1 MNSLRLQ
8 LYFIFLLMG
17 IMACS
22 NSEQAVPQDEFIAEE
37 IFNPDD
43 SLGSLATENSLDVI
57 DSVAVTDS
65 LDADDS
71 LSIEDSLSI
80 KDSLAKETEKRLA
93 GMFLMKSTGST
104 VVLGNDAPE
113 ANVNERP
120 AMKVTFSYDFWMSQ
134 HETTCGEFNELMKN
148 VTGFVLN
155 CENDSLPVTN
165 VTYYDA
171 VLFANE
177 RSKAAGFDTAY
188 TYLKKNVDFEKHCVN
203 LEGFE
208 YHPER
213 KSYRL
218 PTEAEWIFAAIQNWN
233 PEQNAWTAEN
243 SDYKLHPVCT
253 KTDENEP
260 CDLVGNAMEWMND
273 WFGHFRDTTVVNYVG
288 APDGGSFAQR
298 VVKGGSY
305 RSQVSSITLFGRGD
319 VYTVTSST
327 RADYVGF
334 RLAYGDIP
342 NAVWMGANGKALV
355 SRVTPLAN
363 TSSVH
368 SFTKSYKTKLVFR
381 NDVSGNLAFIDY
393 SSGILSLVEI
403 EDSLD
408 AYHPEISPD
417 GNRVAFCTK
426 FEGVEGKSDLYVRD
440 LNAEGSNLVKLDVE
454 SAAIP
459 RWRVLPN
466 GDTVIVYVTDAGNN
480 KNESDFKSASTWQV
494 SFANGKFGVP
504 RKLFDGAYHGGV
516 SADNRLAVT
525 GARILRAFVADSG
538 KTLEQTAFDT
548 VWYNGEQAC
557 NVSLS
562 QDGRKRTLFLDFASS
577 TGRKFVGERYATH
590 QRIFVADST
599 GRLIQSVKSP
609 VGTTFDH
616 SEWVSHVPNIAVAT
630 LMGGNGAHFKIVL
643 VNLSDSSFIE
653 LAKGDE
659 LWHPNV
665 WSDYIEDESENALN
679 LDSACVYMTENSYVT
694 TRIMKVKMDLFWQYK
709 DSAEVV
715 IIGSSRSFA
724 GVDPEFIKSRFAINM
739 AYSAEDLEGT
749 LFYIQNYILPLMPKL
764 KVIVLALD
772 YDRWYVRDENW
783 IAWFSNI
790 PGYEYDKNHGF
801 WKDGLIGDMVAASQK
816 ALNPDADEYLLY
828 GYHKGLFCSL
838 TEGWGDDMPEV
849 SYDSLWFEKDSS
861 AIHFNLYKLS
871 VILEL
876 SKNQGVQ
883 VVGIV
888 FPQSPNYLNTGA
900 WGRYG
905 PTRKAA
911 KILQNKVAELENR
924 YSNFTVMDE
933 YHDGYHDYEYKSFS
947 NDDHLGHWGAALMAI
962 RLDSLFQRLPLQ
974 D

>member
-1 MNSLRLQ
+1 MSRLLLQQSLLV
-8 LYFIFLLMG
+8 LLMG

-22 NSEQAVPQDEFIAEE
+22 NSEQVVPEEDVLAEE
-37 IFNPDD
+37 ILNPEDVLDTLAKDD
-43 SLGSLATENSLDVI
+43 SLVVI
-57 DSVAVTDS
+57 DSVVATDS
-65 LDADDS
+65 LDSEDS
-71 LSIEDSLSI
+71 LSVEDSLSI
-80 KDSLAKETEKRLA
+80 KDSLAKENEKRLA
-93 GMFLMKSTGST
+93 GMLLMKSSGST
-104 VVLGNDAPE
+104 VVLGSADSVANIND
-113 ANVNERP
+113 RP
-120 AMKVTFSYDFWMSQ
+120 AMKVNLSYDFLMSR
-134 HETTCGEFNELMKN
+134 HETTCGDFNELMKN
-148 VTGFVLN
+148 TTGLVLD
-155 CENDSLPVTN
+155 CEKDSLPATN

-177 RSKAAGFDTAY
+177 RSKAVGFDTAY
-188 TYLKKNVDFEKHCVN
+188 TYLKKIVDAEKHCIN

-218 PTEAEWIFAAIQNWN
+218 PTEAEWIFAAVQNWN

-243 SDYKLHPVCT
+243 SEYKLHPVCT
-253 KTDENEP
+253 KAKENES

-273 WFGHFRDTTVVNYVG
+273 WFSRFRDTTVTNYVG
-288 APDGGSFAQR
+288 APDGGSLAQR
-298 VVKGGSY
+298 VVKGGSF
-305 RSQVSSITLFGRGD
+305 RNQVSSITLFGRGD

-327 RADYVGF
+327 RSDYVGF

-342 NAVWMGANGKALV
+342 NAVWMGSNGKALA
-355 SRVTPLAN
+355 SKITPLAN
-363 TSSVH
+363 TSSVY
-368 SFTKSYKTKLVFR
+368 SFTKSFKTKLVFR

-393 SSGILSLVEI
+393 SSGSLSVVEI
-403 EDSLD
+403 EDTLD

-426 FEGVEGKSDLYVRD
+426 FEGAEGKSDLYVRD

-466 GDTVIVYVTDAGNN
+466 GDTVIVYVTDTRNN
-480 KNESDFKSASTWQV
+480 EYESEFKSASTWLV
-494 SFANGKFGVP
+494 TFANGKFGVP

-516 SADNRLAVT
+516 SVDNRLAVT
-525 GARILRAFVADSG
+525 GARILRTFVADSG
-538 KTLEQTAFDT
+538 MTLEQAAREL

-562 QDGRKRTLFLDFASS
+562 QDGRKRTLFLDFAGS
-577 TGRKFVGERYATH
+577 TGRKFVGERYAVH

-599 GRLIQSVKSP
+599 GQLIQSIKAP
-609 VGTTFDH
+609 MGTTFDH
-616 SEWVSHVPNIAVAT
+616 SEWVSHVPDIVVTT
-630 LMGGNGAHFKIVL
+630 LMGNNDAHGKIAL
-643 VNLSDSSFIE
+643 VNLSDSSIIE

-665 WSDYIEDESENALN
+665 WSDYVEDEFENSLN

-715 IIGSSRSFA
+715 IIGSSRSFS

-739 AYSAEDLEGT
+739 AYSAEDLEGS
-749 LFYIQNYILPLMPKL
+749 LFYVQNYILPLMPKL

-783 IAWFSNI
+783 IAWFSDI

-801 WKDGLIGDMVAASQK
+801 WKEGLKGDMVVASQK
-816 ALNPDADEYLLY
+816 ALNPDANEYLLY
-828 GYHKGLFCSL
+828 GYHNGLYCSL
-838 TEGWGDDMPEV
+838 TEGWGDDNPAV
-849 SYDSLWFEKDSS
+849 SYDSLWFENDSS
-861 AIHFNLYKLS
+861 AMHFNLFKLS

-876 SKNQGVQ
+876 AKNQNVQ
-883 VVGIV
+883 VVGVV
-888 FPQSPNYLNTGA
+888 FPQSPYYLNTGA

-905 PTRKAA
+905 PTRNAA
-911 KILQNKVAELENR
+911 KILQDRVEKLKER
-924 YSNFTVMDE
+924 YPNFTVMDE
-933 YHDGYHDYEYKSFS
+933 YHDGYHDYGYECFA
-947 NDDHLGHWGAALMAI
+947 NEDHLGLLGAAVMAI
-962 RLDSLFQRLPLQ
+962 RLDTLLKRMPL